1 MAKIRE
7 LLKREVE
14 KKEEGF
20 LGLINQFSAKSS
32 DINSEND
39 IDEVIQIITELRNI
53 LKEEIDFLHEKL
65 ISQDWGGNMAKL
77 EEKMANLEGDTP
89 VKVVVNK
96 TKKEV
101 ESFEGKYS
109 ENKKIFDELM
119 LLAEA
124 LQMYKPLCGISDRY
138 KNKNIDTPKEIKEA
152 CKDLSERLKSSFG
165 IES

>member
-109 ENKKIFDELM
+109 ENTKIFDELM
-119 LLAEA
+119 LLSEA